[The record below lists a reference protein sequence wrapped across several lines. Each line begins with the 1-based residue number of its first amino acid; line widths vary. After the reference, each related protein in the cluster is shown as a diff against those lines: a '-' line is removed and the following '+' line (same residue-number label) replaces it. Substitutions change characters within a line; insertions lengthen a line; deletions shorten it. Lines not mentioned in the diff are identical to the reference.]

1 MDEEVERITLML
13 EASRENLRHYTKL
26 TLDLEEQLREA
37 LKE

>member
-13 EASRENLRHYTKL
+13 EASRKNLKHYTKL

-37 LKE
+37 LR